1 MQALVQTFFIF
12 LFLVLALANRKTLAT
27 TPVTLHRLSV
37 LALVTEL
44 AVGITA
50 LFALAHVLV
59 VFLLVS
65 KKK

>member
-12 LFLVLALANRKTLAT
+12 LFLVLALCIF
-27 TPVTLHRLSV
+27 
-37 LALVTEL
+37 ALVTEL

-50 LFALAHVLV
+50 LIALAHEIV